1 MSRLGARGIERALYA
16 RFGFW
21 RERWRIGAII
31 LIERGCALA
40 EDGTEQ
46 RQLLLVAPAEETEA
60 EMQMHAQAGVPRQR
74 SIHGVGQQPS
84 HVLTGVDDVI

>member
-1 MSRLGARGIERALYA
+1 MSRLGARGLEGALNA

-21 RERWRIGAII
+21 RETGRIDAMI

-40 EDGTEQ
+40 EDGTEE

-60 EMQMHAQAGVPRQR
+60 EMQTHAQASVPRQR
-74 SIHGVGQQPS
+74 SIHGIGQQPR